1 MQLYFRSSQ
10 LCIVFKCKE
19 MSLHVLLV
27 AYDTKIRPD
36 CLCILRYHVL
46 FVRRVFLD
54 IFFCEKYLKTQCFQM
69 KTSLP

>member
-36 CLCILRYHVL
+36 CLCILR
-46 FVRRVFLD
+46 
-54 IFFCEKYLKTQCFQM
+54 
-69 KTSLP
+69 